1 MLEINGRDFANY
13 QEGTETWRWY
23 STNAALVANSLTTCT
38 EIPRSLQNALIEWKK
53 TSEPCLKALKTERE
67 MKKTGMRG
75 KRRQKPFTALWGQ
88 TLCVYIHTAPQF
100 VRTPDELL
108 LNSISFLSA
117 TGSTAATI
125 WTSQK
130 PQRMSTSTNPHQVW
144 PSLFQNWWSL
154 EHLRSRLSWNTN
166 TQICA
171 QQWQPMKAP
180 PPSTEHRAGACS
192 QLPPGVARWS

>member
-1 MLEINGRDFANY
+1 MLEIDGRDFANY

-38 EIPRSLQNALIEWKK
+38 EIPKSLQNALIEWKK
-53 TSEPCLKALKTERE
+53 NKWTLSKGFKNREGNEEDRDER
-67 MKKTGMRG
+67 

-108 LNSISFLSA
+108 LNSIPFLSA

-130 PQRMSTSTNPHQVW
+130 PQRMSTSTNPHQVR

-166 TQICA
+166 AQICA